1 MRAGLLSFAHC
12 SPAGRENIKM
22 NETENRLK
30 RLAAR
35 TSLYQVLAQSLN
47 YPDEALAGI
56 FSSGYYHQTVADC
69 LDILGIPG
77 IGGLQPDLEN
87 LKNELQQ
94 PGMLLELERDYTRMC
109 FSSKPRLVYLF
120 ESVYK
125 EGKLYDESTFQI
137 ARLYYDAG
145 LKVEEDF
152 RLPPD
157 HIAVEL
163 EFMSF
168 LSFKEMEGVRSGDR
182 KITGYAIE
190 LQKTALDK
198 HVRDFALSVAGRMEK
213 HAGTGFYRFT
223 AKLVK
228 AFFSNPSNLE

>member
-1 MRAGLLSFAHC
+1 
-12 SPAGRENIKM
+12 M
-22 NETENRLK
+22 NETEIKLK

-35 TSLYQVLAQSLN
+35 TFLYQILAQSLN
-47 YPDEALAGI
+47 YPDESLAQS
-56 FSSGYYHQTVADC
+56 FSSGYYINNAADA
-69 LDILGIPG
+69 LEVLG
-77 IGGLQPDLEN
+77 IGGLQSELAGLKTELQKPGILLDLE
-87 LKNELQQ
+87 K
-94 PGMLLELERDYTRMC
+94 DYTRMC

-168 LSFKEMEGVRSGDR
+168 LSFKEMEGVRSGDG
-182 KITGYAIE
+182 KITDYAIE

-198 HVRDFALSVAGRMEK
+198 HVRDFALSVSERMEK
-213 HAGTGFYRFT
+213 NAGTAFYRVT
-223 AKLVK
+223 AKLMK
-228 AFFSNPSNLE
+228 ALFSNPAVLE

>member
-1 MRAGLLSFAHC
+1 M
-12 SPAGRENIKM
+12 EN
-22 NETENRLK
+22 TLK

-47 YPDEALAGI
+47 YPDEELAEI
-56 FSSGYYHQTVADC
+56 FRTGYYHQTVADC
-69 LDILGIPG
+69 LEILGID
-77 IGGLQPDLEN
+77 GLQPVLDDL
-87 LKNELQQ
+87 KKELQK
-94 PGMLLELERDYTRMC
+94 PGILLELEKDYTRMC

-137 ARLYYDAG
+137 ARLYYEAG
-145 LKVEEDF
+145 LKIEEEF

-168 LSFKEMEGVRSGDR
+168 LSFKQMEGMRSGDV
-182 KITGYAIE
+182 KIKGYAVE
-190 LQKTALDK
+190 LQKKALDE
-198 HVRDFALSVAGRMEK
+198 HVRGFALSVAERMEK

-223 AKLVK
+223 AKLMK
-228 AFFSNPSNLE
+228 AFFSSPSSME

>member
-1 MRAGLLSFAHC
+1 
-12 SPAGRENIKM
+12 M
-22 NETENRLK
+22 NETERKLK

-35 TSLYQVLAQSLN
+35 TSLCQVLAQSLN
-47 YPDEALAGI
+47 YPDEALEEI
-56 FSSGYYHQTVADC
+56 FKTGYYRQTVADC
-69 LDILGIPG
+69 LEILGITG
-77 IGGLQPDLEN
+77 QQPALES
-87 LKNELQQ
+87 LKQELQQ

-168 LSFKEMEGVRSGDR
+168 LSFKEMEGVRSGDAKIRDYAAELR
-182 KITGYAIE
+182 K
-190 LQKTALDK
+190 KALDE
-198 HVRDFALSVAGRMEK
+198 HVREFALSVAERMGK
-213 HAGTGFYRFT
+213 HARTGFYRFT
-223 AKLVK
+223 ASLMT
-228 AFFSNPSNLE
+228 AFFSNPANLE

>member
-1 MRAGLLSFAHC
+1 
-12 SPAGRENIKM
+12 M
-22 NETENRLK
+22 NETEKRLK
-30 RLAAR
+30 RIAAR

-47 YPDEALAGI
+47 YPDEALVGT
-56 FSSGYYHQTVADC
+56 FSTCYYHHTLADSVE
-69 LDILGIPG
+69 ILGINGLQSELASLKEQLTKPG
-77 IGGLQPDLEN
+77 ILLDLE
-87 LKNELQQ
+87 K
-94 PGMLLELERDYTRMC
+94 DYTRMC

-137 ARLYYDAG
+137 ARMYYDAG

-168 LSFKEMEGVRSGDR
+168 LSFKEMEGIREGNT
-182 KITGYAIE
+182 KIENYAVE
-190 LQKTALDK
+190 LQKAALDK
-198 HVRDFALSVAGRMEK
+198 HVREFALSVAERMEK
-213 HAGTGFYRFT
+213 HAGLDFYRFT
-223 AKLVK
+223 ARLMKS
-228 AFFSNPSNLE
+228 FFSNPSYLE

>member
-1 MRAGLLSFAHC
+1 
-12 SPAGRENIKM
+12 M
-22 NETENRLK
+22 NEMEIKLK

-35 TSLYQVLAQSLN
+35 TFLYQILAQSLN
-47 YPDEALAGI
+47 YPDESLAQS
-56 FSSGYYHQTVADC
+56 FSSGYYINNVADV
-69 LDILGIPG
+69 LEVLG
-77 IGGLQPDLEN
+77 IGGLQSELADL
-87 LKNELQQ
+87 KKELQK
-94 PGMLLELERDYTRMC
+94 PGILRELEKDYTRMC

-137 ARLYYDAG
+137 ARMYYDAG

-168 LSFKEMEGVRSGDR
+168 LSFKEMEGLRSGD
-182 KITGYAIE
+182 KNITDYAIE

-198 HVRDFALSVAGRMEK
+198 HVRDFGLSVAERMEK

-223 AKLVK
+223 AKLMK
-228 AFFSNPSNLE
+228 AYFSNPANL

>member
-1 MRAGLLSFAHC
+1 
-12 SPAGRENIKM
+12 M
-22 NETENRLK
+22 NETEIKLK
-30 RLAAR
+30 KLAAR
-35 TSLYQVLAQSLN
+35 TFLYQILAQSLN
-47 YPDEALAGI
+47 YPDESLAQS
-56 FSSGYYHQTVADC
+56 FSSGYYINNVADA
-69 LDILGIPG
+69 LEVLG
-77 IGGLQPDLEN
+77 IGGLQSELAGLKMELQKPGNLLDLE
-87 LKNELQQ
+87 K
-94 PGMLLELERDYTRMC
+94 DYTRMC

-137 ARLYYDAG
+137 ARMYYDAG

-168 LSFKEMEGVRSGDR
+168 LSFKQMEGVRSGDK
-182 KITGYAIE
+182 KITDYAVE
-190 LQKTALDK
+190 LQNAALDN
-198 HVRDFALSVAGRMEK
+198 HVRDFALSVAERMEK

-223 AKLVK
+223 AKLMK
-228 AFFSNPSNLE
+228 AYFSNPANLE

>member
-1 MRAGLLSFAHC
+1 
-12 SPAGRENIKM
+12 M
-22 NETENRLK
+22 NETEIKLK

-35 TSLYQVLAQSLN
+35 TFLYQILAQSLN
-47 YPDEALAGI
+47 YPDESLAQS
-56 FSSGYYHQTVADC
+56 FSSGYYINNVADA
-69 LDILGIPG
+69 LEVLG
-77 IGGLQPDLEN
+77 IGGLQSELAGLKTELQKPGNLLDLE
-87 LKNELQQ
+87 K
-94 PGMLLELERDYTRMC
+94 DYTRMC

-137 ARLYYDAG
+137 ARMYYDAG

-168 LSFKEMEGVRSGDR
+168 LSFKQMEGVRSGDQ
-182 KITGYAIE
+182 KITDYAVE

-198 HVRDFALSVAGRMEK
+198 HVRDFALSVAERMEK

-223 AKLVK
+223 AKLMK
-228 AFFSNPSNLE
+228 AYFSNPANLE

>member
-1 MRAGLLSFAHC
+1 
-12 SPAGRENIKM
+12 M
-22 NETENRLK
+22 NETENTLK

-47 YPDEALAGI
+47 YPDESLTGI
-56 FSSGYYHQTVADC
+56 FSSGYYHQTVNDS
-69 LDILGIPG
+69 LEILGM
-77 IGGLQPDLEN
+77 GGLQADLAG
-87 LKNELQQ
+87 LRQELAK
-94 PGMLLELERDYTRMC
+94 PGILLELEKDYTRMC

-120 ESVYK
+120 ESVYH

-137 ARLYYDAG
+137 ARLYYEAG
-145 LKVEEDF
+145 LKVEEEF

-168 LSFKEMEGVRSGDR
+168 LSFKEMEGIRSGDA
-182 KITGYAIE
+182 KIRDYAAG
-190 LQKTALDK
+190 LQKKALGE
-198 HVRDFALSVAGRMEK
+198 HVRDFALSVAERMEK

-223 AKLVK
+223 AKLMK
-228 AFFSNPSNLE
+228 SFFSDPANLK

>member
-1 MRAGLLSFAHC
+1 MAGLPFFSA
-12 SPAGRENIKM
+12 SPGREKNKM
-22 NETENRLK
+22 NDKEKRLK

-35 TSLYQVLAQSLN
+35 TSLYQILAQSLN
-47 YPDEALAGI
+47 YPDESLTGTFA
-56 FSSGYYHQTVADC
+56 SGYYHHTVNDS
-69 LDILGIPG
+69 LDILGM
-77 IGGLQPDLEN
+77 GGLQAELAN
-87 LKNELQQ
+87 LKEELVK
-94 PGMLLELERDYTRMC
+94 PGILLELEKDYTRMC

-145 LKVEEDF
+145 LKVEESF

-168 LSFKEMEGVRSGDR
+168 LTFKEMEGIRSADR
-182 KITGYAIE
+182 KIEDYAVE
-190 LQKTALDK
+190 LQKSALQN
-198 HVRDFALSVAGRMEK
+198 HVKDFALSLAERMEK
-213 HAGTGFYRFT
+213 HAGTTFYRFT
-223 AKLVK
+223 ARLMT
-228 AFFSNPSNLE
+228 AFFSNESNLA

>member
-1 MRAGLLSFAHC
+1 
-12 SPAGRENIKM
+12 M
-22 NETENRLK
+22 NETEIKLK

-35 TSLYQVLAQSLN
+35 TFLYQILAQSLN
-47 YPDEALAGI
+47 YPDESLAQS
-56 FSSGYYHQTVADC
+56 FSSGYYINNVADA
-69 LDILGIPG
+69 LEVLG
-77 IGGLQPDLEN
+77 IGGLQSELAGLKMELQKPGNLLDLE
-87 LKNELQQ
+87 K
-94 PGMLLELERDYTRMC
+94 DYTRMC

-137 ARLYYDAG
+137 ARMYYDAG

-168 LSFKEMEGVRSGDR
+168 LSFKQMEGVRSGDQ
-182 KITGYAIE
+182 KITDYAVE

-198 HVRDFALSVAGRMEK
+198 HVRDFALSVAERMEK

-223 AKLVK
+223 AKLMR
-228 AFFSNPSNLE
+228 AYFSNPDNLE

>member
-1 MRAGLLSFAHC
+1 
-12 SPAGRENIKM
+12 M
-22 NETENRLK
+22 NQNEIRLK

-35 TSLYQVLAQSLN
+35 TSIYQILAQSLN
-47 YPDEALAGI
+47 YPDESLADI
-56 FSSGYYHQTVADC
+56 FTTGYYHQTVADC
-69 LDILGIPG
+69 LDILGVPG
-77 IGGLQPDLEN
+77 TGGMQAGLES
-87 LKNELQQ
+87 LKKELQQ
-94 PGMLLELERDYTRMC
+94 PGILLELERDYTRLC

-168 LSFKEMEGVRSGDR
+168 LSFKEMEGIRSGDAKTR
-182 KITGYAIE
+182 DYAVE
-190 LQKTALDK
+190 LRTKAMED
-198 HVRDFALSVAGRMEK
+198 HVRDFALSVAERMGK
-213 HAGTGFYRFT
+213 HARTGFYRFT
-223 AKLVK
+223 ANLMT
-228 AFFSNPSNLE
+228 AFFSNPADLE